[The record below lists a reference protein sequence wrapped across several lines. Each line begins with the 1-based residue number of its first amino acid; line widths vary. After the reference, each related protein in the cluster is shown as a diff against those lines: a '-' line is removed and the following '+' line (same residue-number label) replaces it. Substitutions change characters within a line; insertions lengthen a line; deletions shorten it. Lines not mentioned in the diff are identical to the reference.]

1 MVPITIEVSEDPR
14 LVKMTLVLAWVVE
27 QQELFVLIR
36 MILVS
41 PRKALLVA

>member
-1 MVPITIEVSEDPR
+1 MVPIAIEVSEDPH
-14 LVKMTLVLAWVVE
+14 LVKMTLVLAWVME

-36 MILVS
+36 MILGS

>member
-14 LVKMTLVLAWVVE
+14 LVKMTFVLAWVVE

-36 MILVS
+36 MILGS